1 MVYYNLLIPLVI
13 LNFLLFFIFKKF
25 AISIGFIDKSKKF
38 RNPITL
44 TSTGVVFYI
53 NLLITFILFF
63 FLKEFDL
70 NELPNNII
78 YSFFALTVLVFVS
91 AIDDIK
97 PIDPKIRLFIQLICI
112 YVSITSIKIYN
123 LELPIKISILLC
135 LLIWVYIL
143 NITNFTDGSD
153 GFLATNTIF
162 LFINVIIL
170 CELLKLDLFSK
181 SISIILLP
189 SILFFLYFN
198 KPVAKM
204 YMGDSGSVLIGFING
219 FIFLELLTIGK
230 LNLAIA
236 LLIYPLLD
244 CSFALIRKTLERKM
258 PWADTSNYSFLQPT
272 IKRNK
277 NKYFVFYINILFN
290 LLNGL
295 FIIFQIF
302 YGWQFIILN
311 IFLALVSIKIYENKY

>member
-1 MVYYNLLIPLVI
+1 MTILV
-13 LNFLLFFIFKKF
+13 
-25 AISIGFIDKSKKF
+25 
-38 RNPITL
+38 
-44 TSTGVVFYI
+44 
-53 NLLITFILFF
+53 
-63 FLKEFDL
+63 
-70 NELPNNII
+70 
-78 YSFFALTVLVFVS
+78 
-91 AIDDIK
+91 
-97 PIDPKIRLFIQLICI
+97 QL
-112 YVSITSIKIYN
+112 SIKLYN

-135 LLIWVYIL
+135 LFLWVYIL

-162 LFINVIIL
+162 LLSNVIIACHTL
-170 CELLKLDLFSK
+170 DLDLFSK
-181 SISIILLP
+181 EISIILLT
-189 SILFFLYFN
+189 SIVPFLYFN